1 MVDDDIAADAAAA
14 PTSTLPEKQQQVEVE
29 SAILAQDQYGFEIDP
44 SRAINKQQQQTIK
57 HTQPFCED
65 PWEFLSRITKDKLLD
80 ASDVTDVNSAKN
92 EIKLIRQ
99 YAKQLLTHL
108 QDANLLD
115 SDAVLGTSSHVM
127 RMDQHDVGL
136 HSPILEEDII
146 VEQDEQH
153 VNDGEATKGEQDDDR
168 GALYDKQDFSSFKS
182 EKSWKSDE
190 IRSLI
195 HSAIRKKEL
204 FENDSEEEMLEL
216 VDVFKQF
223 DFKAGECVIR
233 QGEFDDRFFVVVSG
247 RLNVH
252 VNVGEKGI
260 ESQVNVGTYGQ
271 GDAFG
276 DSALIIGSPR
286 TATVTAITDCE
297 LWSLDRQ
304 TYRCVI
310 SQLRYNQHEEKMS
323 FFRTCEIN
331 GRVFTEIFDGDQ
343 IDDLALAAKADS
355 YDEGS
360 VIIREGEASDVFF
373 FVRSGSVNTYKKGAH
388 DTTETKAASTL
399 DSLQYSMD
407 SSFND
412 ASLAF
417 TIPEKRAFGTTS
429 LLKGTVSPYSYVA
442 KTPVSVYYITKDDFE
457 LMLGTLQNALDGN
470 TVSRSVAREK
480 SKRSFKDRD
489 RDALTMI
496 ADRIHDHLEL
506 DDLIFY
512 NMLGKGAFGRV
523 TLVQSKQDKA
533 LFALKSQMKHF
544 IVKRNQQQHVLDEYR
559 IMKSIGHDPF
569 ILGMHNCMQ
578 DERYL
583 YFLIDLLPGG
593 ELMNYHR
600 KYRKF
605 TEAMSKFYTASVI
618 LAFERLHSE
627 LIAYRDLKPENMV
640 LDKDGYSVLVDF
652 GLAKQIEEGQTYTF
666 CGTPDY
672 LAPEIIRGTG
682 HDWGVDYWELGIFLF
697 ETVHGRAPFYSSTPN
712 RRTRKILKGYSYVAV
727 PSQFSE
733 ALSDLISH
741 LLVADQSK
749 RLGRTQHGI
758 QGIKNHRFFAGFDW
772 DGLQERRIEPPI
784 KPKIP
789 QDMKTLGK
797 NIPFDDSMVPKSEW
811 NPDLKTLEG
820 WL

>member
-1 MVDDDIAADAAAA
+1 MVDDDIADAAAA
-14 PTSTLPEKQQQVEVE
+14 PTSLPEKQQQVEVYRAN
-29 SAILAQDQYGFEIDP
+29 SAQDQYGFEVDP
-44 SRAINKQQQQTIK
+44 SRAKNKQQQQQQQK
-57 HTQPFCED
+57 HTQTNQNED

-80 ASDVTDVNSAKN
+80 ASDVTDVNSSKN

-108 QDANLLD
+108 QDINLLN
-115 SDAVLGTSSHVM
+115 SDAALGTSSHVM
-127 RMDQHDVGL
+127 RMEHDDVGL
-136 HSPILEEDII
+136 GNMHNPILEEDII
-146 VEQDEQH
+146 VKQDEQH
-153 VNDGEATKGEQDDDR
+153 VENGEASSEEQDDDR

-195 HSAIRKKEL
+195 HTAIRKKEL
-204 FENDSEEEMLEL
+204 FEHDSEEEMLEL

-233 QGEFDDRFFVVVSG
+233 QGELDDRFFVVVSG
-247 RLNVH
+247 SLNVH
-252 VNVGEKGI
+252 VNVGEKGE

-343 IDDLALAAKADS
+343 IDDLALAAKADN

-373 FVRSGSVNTYKKGAH
+373 FVRSGSVNTYKNGDH
-388 DTTETKAASTL
+388 DTTETNAT
-399 DSLQYSMD
+399 D

-412 ASLAF
+412 ASPEF

-429 LLKGTVSPYSYVA
+429 LLKGTGSPYSYVA

-470 TVSRSVAREK
+470 TVSRSVTREK
-480 SKRSFKDRD
+480 SRRSFKDRD
-489 RDALTMI
+489 AATMI

-533 LFALKSQMKHF
+533 LFALKSQMKHL
-544 IVKRNQQQHVLDEYR
+544 IVKKNQQQHVLDEYR

-569 ILGMHNCMQ
+569 ILGMHNVMQ

-640 LDKDGYSVLVDF
+640 LDPDGYSILVDF

-772 DGLQERRIEPPI
+772 DGLVQRRIEPPI

-797 NIPFDDSMVPKSEW
+797 NISIDHSMVPKSEW

>member
-1 MVDDDIAADAAAA
+1 MH
-14 PTSTLPEKQQQVEVE
+14 
-29 SAILAQDQYGFEIDP
+29 
-44 SRAINKQQQQTIK
+44 N
-57 HTQPFCED
+57 
-65 PWEFLSRITKDKLLD
+65 
-80 ASDVTDVNSAKN
+80 
-92 EIKLIRQ
+92 
-99 YAKQLLTHL
+99 
-108 QDANLLD
+108 
-115 SDAVLGTSSHVM
+115 
-127 RMDQHDVGL
+127 
-136 HSPILEEDII
+136 PILEEDII
-146 VEQDEQH
+146 VEQDEH
-153 VNDGEATKGEQDDDR
+153 VEDGEATSAEQDDDR
-168 GALYDKQDFSSFKS
+168 GALYDKQDFSSFKT

-190 IRSLI
+190 IRALI
-195 HSAIRKKEL
+195 HTAICKKEL
-204 FENDSEEEMLEL
+204 FEHDSEEEMLEL

-233 QGEFDDRFFVVVSG
+233 QGDFDDRFFVVVSG

-252 VNVGEKGI
+252 VNVGEKGE

-343 IDDLALAAKADS
+343 IDDLALAAKADN
-355 YDEGS
+355 YDAGS

-373 FVRSGSVNTYKKGAH
+373 FVRSGSVNTYKRGAH
-388 DTTETKAASTL
+388 NTAETKAASTTL

-470 TVSRSVAREK
+470 TVSRSNALDGNTVSRSVTREK

-489 RDALTMI
+489 AATMI

-697 ETVHGRAPFYSSTPN
+697 ETVHGRAPFYSSTPT

-797 NIPFDDSMVPKSEW
+797 KQQDDDSMVPKSEW